1 MKKRQKS
8 MLTEVIVVITIT
20 AIAVFGMV
28 NFKDYVNKSEAI
40 KSMNNLS
47 IIVKNHKDQYGMI
60 PSESYIEQVK
70 DYLQGSLRLG
80 KLQYRS
86 RWIDYDSSPDTIL
99 AYTERNYRS
108 PFVKSGFVVLRL
120 DGQVQ
125 WMGNAEFKQIFAT
138 QQKPEEIECLKKDIP
153 NPVE

>member
-8 MLTEVIVVITIT
+8 MLTEVIVVISIT
-20 AIAVFGMV
+20 AIAVVAMV

-47 IIVKNHKDQYGMI
+47 VIVKNHKDKYGMI
-60 PSESYIEQVK
+60 PSESYIEQAR

-80 KLQYRS
+80 QLQYRS
-86 RWIDYDSSPDTIL
+86 RWVDYDSSPDTIL

-108 PFVKSGFVVLRL
+108 PFVKSGFVVLKL

-125 WMGNAEFKQIFAT
+125 WMGKDEFEQIFAT
-138 QQKPEEIECLKKDIP
+138 QQKPEEIECLKKDLS
-153 NPVE
+153 NTVE